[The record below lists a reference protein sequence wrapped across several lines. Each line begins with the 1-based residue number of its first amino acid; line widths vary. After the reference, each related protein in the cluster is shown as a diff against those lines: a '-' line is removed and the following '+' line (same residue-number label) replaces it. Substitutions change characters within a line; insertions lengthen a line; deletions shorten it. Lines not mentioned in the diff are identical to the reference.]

1 MIPGLWRAMH
11 ETIHRYLKK
20 KNEKGNE
27 EREREETSMKKFKK
41 LLVGLLA
48 GAMMLGSMSVTAFAA
63 QTTTPATIDTTDTT
77 GKPKTGSLTIH
88 KYEYNGTDTTH
99 NGTGLNPDALPNDGE
114 KPLEGA
120 GFTLYKVA
128 DVNDLTKYYSKNP
141 TDLPS
146 VDSYFSNGE
155 IDSSKVKATVSE
167 VITNAEGIAEFTDL
181 QLGFYV
187 VIETTTPAK
196 VTTPADPFL
205 VSIPMTTVDGASW
218 LYDVHVYPKNKTTYG
233 GVTLEKKGN
242 NTTALSGVT
251 FVLQKQ
257 NGTEW
262 TNVTKNE
269 KNNSDLS
276 LVTNPEG
283 KINVDGLSQGTYRFI
298 ETDRGGND
306 GYIMDGAKTYEF
318 VVGSDGKITYDGKTE
333 NNITITVTNEK
344 PDMTKQVKDRKS
356 GAWKQETDY
365 NVGDMVP
372 YQITVDVPSNI
383 TKLKEFTLTDTPTNL
398 DDKVENVKVTCENAD
413 VAANAYSVAK
423 EGDHG
428 FKITFTPANM
438 NAYAG
443 KQLVITYNAELL
455 STAVTT
461 TVGNTNSA
469 KLEYSNKILPDTDDG
484 SNPNKPGE
492 PGKDSIE
499 NTTTVYTFGLQVV
512 KKAEKAD
519 GAPLEGVKFDLYKY
533 AGTESNP
540 NPTEAE
546 LKANGTLI
554 AKNLTTGRDGTI
566 TKSGLA
572 NGTYYL
578 VETKTHDG
586 YNLLKA
592 PVKVELSI
600 VYTTS
605 TKDEYYKDEN
615 GVKTLV
621 KHEVETTTFTEK
633 SETSTGTH
641 TETIIN
647 KKGFTLPITG
657 GMGTIAITALG
668 VALAFAGVLIIGAS
682 RKKTVK

>member
-1 MIPGLWRAMH
+1 MIQYMIPGLWRAMH

-48 GAMMLGSMSVTAFAA
+48 GAMMLGSMSATAFAA
-63 QTTTPATIDTTDTT
+63 QTTTSATIATTDTT
-77 GKPKTGSLTIH
+77 GEPKTGSLTIH
-88 KYEYNGTDTTH
+88 KYEYNGTGGSA
-99 NGTGLNPDALPNDGE
+99 GTGETSDAINKVPSDAN
-114 KPLEGA
+114 PLEGA
-120 GFTLYKVA
+120 GFTIYKVA
-128 DVNDLTKYYSKNP
+128 GVDELTSYYSTNP
-141 TDLPS
+141 TTLPS
-146 VDSYFSNGE
+146 VNNYVDANGKIKE
-155 IDSSKVKATVSE
+155 NYSGTIVGTEVKTGADGTAT
-167 VITNAEGIAEFTDL
+167 FTGLD
-181 QLGFYV
+181 LGFYV
-187 VIETTTPAK
+187 VIETSTPDK

-205 VSIPMTTVDGASW
+205 VSIPMTTVNGDNW

-233 GVTLEKKGN
+233 SVTLEKKGN

-257 NGTEW
+257 NGTGW
-262 TNVTKNE
+262 TKVTKNE

-276 LVTNPEG
+276 LVTNSEG
-283 KINVDGLSQGTYRFI
+283 KITVEGLSQGTYRFI
-298 ETDRGGND
+298 ETDRGTNNY

-318 VVGSDGKITYDGKTE
+318 VVGSDGKITYGGKTE
-333 NNITITVTNEK
+333 NNITITVNNEK
-344 PDMTKQVKDRKS
+344 PDMTKQVKDRKT
-356 GAWKQETDY
+356 GEWKQDADY

-372 YQITVDVPSNI
+372 YKITVDVPSNI
-383 TKLKEFTLTDTPTNL
+383 TKLKEFTLTDTPKNL
-398 DDKVENVKVTCENAD
+398 DDKINDKLNPMKVACDNAD
-413 VAANAYSVAK
+413 VKTEAYSVAK
-423 EGDHG
+423 DGEHG
-428 FKITFTPANM
+428 FKITFIPAKM
-438 NAYAG
+438 DDYAG
-443 KQLVITYNAELL
+443 KQLVITYKAELL

-469 KLEYSNKILPDTDDG
+469 KLEYSNKILPGQDD
-484 SNPNKPGE
+484 PD
-492 PGKDSIE
+492 KDYIE

-540 NPTEAE
+540 TEAE
-546 LKANGTLI
+546 LKTNGTPI
-554 AKNLTTGRDGTI
+554 AENLTTGKDGTI

-578 VETKTHDG
+578 VETKTHEG

-592 PVKVELSI
+592 PVKVELNI
-600 VYTTS
+600 EYTT
-605 TKDEYYKDEN
+605 TKSVTDEN
-615 GVKTLV
+615 GVK
-621 KHEVETTTFTEK
+621 HEVTETEFKENNN
-633 SETSTGTH
+633 SSNGTH

-647 KKGFTLPITG
+647 KKGFTLPTTG